1 MKLSQ
6 RQTAWGRLGLAGAA
20 TLAIAGA
27 TWAHQNGLALAVG
40 IGVGGLLFL
49 LGMATG
55 GGLGNARRFEK
66 KPADI
71 NARIG
76 TCLAAAGIA
85 AAALGYDPPFPL
97 PFRIFYSVCLAVGC
111 LGAVGLSANSLR
123 DDTMR

>member
-1 MKLSQ
+1 M
-6 RQTAWGRLGLAGAA
+6 AWGRLGLAGAA
-20 TLAIAGA
+20 ALLIAGA
-27 TWAHQNGLALAVG
+27 TWAHWYWLALSVG

-49 LGMATG
+49 FGMATG

-85 AAALGYDPPFPL
+85 SAALGYDPPFPL
-97 PFRIFYSVCLAVGC
+97 PFRIFYSVCLAAGC
-111 LGAVGLSANSLR
+111 LGAVGLSARTLR
-123 DDTMR
+123 DDTIR

>member
-1 MKLSQ
+1 MSQ

-20 TLAIAGA
+20 ALAIVGA
-27 TWAHQNGLALAVG
+27 TWAHIYWLALTAG

-49 LGMATG
+49 AGMATG

-97 PFRIFYSVCLAVGC
+97 PFRIFYGVCLGVACV
-111 LGAVGLSANSLR
+111 GAVGLSLNALKNAE
-123 DDTMR
+123 

>member
-1 MKLSQ
+1 MSQ
-6 RQTAWGRLGLAGAA
+6 RQTAWARLGLAGVAA
-20 TLAIAGA
+20 LVVVGA
-27 TWAHQNGLALAVG
+27 TWAHWYWLALTVG
-40 IGVGGLLFL
+40 IGAGGLLFL

-85 AAALGYDPPFPL
+85 SSALGHDPPFPL
-97 PFRIFYSVCLAVGC
+97 SFRIFYGVCLAAGC
-111 LGAVGLSANSLR
+111 LGAIGLSASALR
-123 DDTMR
+123 E

>member
-1 MKLSQ
+1 MSQ

-20 TLAIAGA
+20 AIAIAGA
-27 TWAHQNGLALAVG
+27 AWAHWYWLALTVG
-40 IGVGGLLFL
+40 MGVGGLLFL
-49 LGMATG
+49 VGMATG

-85 AAALGYDPPFPL
+85 SAALGYDPPFPL
-97 PFRIFYSVCLAVGC
+97 PFRIFYGVCLALGC
-111 LGAVGLSANSLR
+111 LGAVALSVNALR
-123 DDTMR
+123 E

>member
-6 RQTAWGRLGLAGAA
+6 RQAAWARLGLAGAA
-20 TLAIAGA
+20 ALGITGA
-27 TWAHQNGLALAVG
+27 TFSHWYWLALTVG
-40 IGVGGLLFL
+40 IGIGGLLFL

-55 GGLGNARRFEK
+55 GGLGNARQFEK

-85 AAALGYDPPFPL
+85 SAALGYDPPFPL
-97 PFRIFYSVCLAVGC
+97 PFRIFYGVCLAGGC
-111 LGAVGLSANSLR
+111 LGAIWLAASA
-123 DDTMR
+123 MRR

>member
-1 MKLSQ
+1 VSQ

-20 TLAIAGA
+20 ALVVAGA
-27 TWAHQNGLALAVG
+27 TWAHWYWLALTVG

-49 LGMATG
+49 VGMATG

-71 NARIG
+71 NTRIG

-85 AAALGYDPPFPL
+85 SAALGYDPPFPL
-97 PFRIFYSVCLAVGC
+97 PFRIFYGVCLAAGC
-111 LGAVGLSANSLR
+111 LGAVGLSVNALR
-123 DDTMR
+123 E

>member
-1 MKLSQ
+1 MSQ
-6 RQTAWGRLGLAGAA
+6 QQTAWGRLGLAGIAA
-20 TLAIAGA
+20 LAIGLSTGA
-27 TWAHQNGLALAVG
+27 HWYWLALTVG

-49 LGMATG
+49 VGMATG

-85 AAALGYDPPFPL
+85 AAALGYQPPFPL
-97 PFRIFYSVCLAVGC
+97 PFRIFYGVCLALGC
-111 LGAVGLSANSLR
+111 LSAVGLSVSALR
-123 DDTMR
+123 ER

>member
-1 MKLSQ
+1 M
-6 RQTAWGRLGLAGAA
+6 AGAA
-20 TLAIAGA
+20 ALVIAGA
-27 TWAHQNGLALAVG
+27 TFAHWYWLALTVG

-49 LGMATG
+49 VGMATG

-85 AAALGYDPPFPL
+85 SAALGYDPPFPL
-97 PFRIFYSVCLAVGC
+97 PFRIFYSVCLAAGCVGA
-111 LGAVGLSANSLR
+111 LGLSGKALK
-123 DDTMR
+123 DTL